1 MLERLGYEVTTRTS
15 SIEALELFRA
25 KPDQFDLVITDMTMP
40 HMTGDKLAQKI
51 MKVRPDIPII
61 ICTGY
66 SERITEGTAKGMG
79 IKAFAMKP
87 IVLSDLAKTVR
98 EVLEGGKEKP
108 TEGLILVIDDDD
120 QLRGMLREMLEH
132 AGYEVAD
139 APNGKEGIRLY
150 RENPADLVI
159 TDIIMPEKEGIET
172 IMDLRREFP
181 EVKIIAMSG
190 GGTIEAEKYLR
201 MAKGLGA
208 VRTLT
213 KPIERKELLEA
224 VREVID

>member
-1 MLERLGYEVTTRTS
+1 
-15 SIEALELFRA
+15 
-25 KPDQFDLVITDMTMP
+25 
-40 HMTGDKLAQKI
+40 MTGDKLAQKI

-159 TDIIMPEKEGIET
+159 TDIIMPEKEGI
-172 IMDLRREFP
+172 
-181 EVKIIAMSG
+181 KIIAMSG